1 MALWLKGQM
10 MIRITSK
17 RDGFRRAG
25 IAHAALATDYKND
38 DFSEEQLALLQ
49 AEPML
54 VVEIIADVEPA
65 VEADAETAKN
75 EPEAPTAPSAK
86 TQYRPVATAGK
97 KVTA

>member
-1 MALWLKGQM
+1 

-17 RDGFRRAG
+17 RDGFRRAS

-54 VVEIIADVEPA
+54 IVEIIADTVEPT
-65 VEADAETAKN
+65 VEAEAEAAKS
-75 EPEAPTAPSAK
+75 EPEANAEPSAK
-86 TQYRPVATAGK
+86 TQYRPVAAAGK
-97 KVTA
+97 KAAA